1 MRLHKRGNDGPT
13 TFVYRST
20 SHGLSPRALICMKD
34 LCIYQNVLYRGKGL
48 AR

>member
-1 MRLHKRGNDGPT
+1 MMDPRHLFIDQRHT
-13 TFVYRST
+13 
-20 SHGLSPRALICMKD
+20 LLPRALICMKD